1 MGETDFSRLSYR
13 HAGKLP
19 GIDIAYLADG
29 AAYHTSLDTMG
40 RLRSGVL
47 QVGLDVWGGVGVGW
61 VGRLKS
67 AQGS

>member
-29 AAYHTSLDTMG
+29 AAYHTSLDVMS
-40 RLRSGVL
+40 RLRAGVL
-47 QVGLDVWGGVGVGW
+47 QVGVGGDAG
-61 VGRLKS
+61 L
-67 AQGS
+67 